1 LSLTTKYNL
10 SEAFKAT
17 TSPLPPKFKCTDL
30 DFTTST
36 AISFSHYS
44 VCQKNNK
51 VSFYMDGNASEW
63 LNEQDAFIGS
73 NWRDSS
79 HFYSDSVRI
88 SKQPT
93 DFISFRCIAE
103 IKTWKF
109 D

>member
-1 LSLTTKYNL
+1 
-10 SEAFKAT
+10 
-17 TSPLPPKFKCTDL
+17 
-30 DFTTST
+30 
-36 AISFSHYS
+36 
-44 VCQKNNK
+44 
-51 VSFYMDGNASEW
+51 MDGNASEW